1 VNQVS
6 HLRTVDVSAAIL
18 SGNKGVVKKLQAV
31 DTDIGL
37 TEGKYRRIYS
47 SPEALFAS
55 DHRGGRILTP

>member
-1 VNQVS
+1 
-6 HLRTVDVSAAIL
+6 VSAAIL

-37 TEGKYRRIYS
+37 TEGKYCRIYI
-47 SPEALFAS
+47 SPEAS